1 MKSLAMALC
10 VLLLCS
16 RATVSFADDS
26 YRAQMKGLDEQV
38 QEIKSDVL
46 GIAAELNRLEE
57 KLLYP
62 SNTQVAV
69 FVAIEKGNMLRLDAV
84 QIRIDGQLAAHYI
97 YSHKEL
103 DALRKGGVQRVYTG
117 NVATGSHQ
125 LEIAVLGKLESGKDV
140 SETGSF
146 TIAKGI
152 EPKLV
157 GITVK
162 GSGSGPTA
170 LEIGDW

>member
-1 MKSLAMALC
+1 
-10 VLLLCS
+10 
-16 RATVSFADDS
+16 
-26 YRAQMKGLDEQV
+26 
-38 QEIKSDVL
+38 
-46 GIAAELNRLEE
+46 
-57 KLLYP
+57 
-62 SNTQVAV
+62 
-69 FVAIEKGNMLRLDAV
+69 
-84 QIRIDGQLAAHYI
+84 
-97 YSHKEL
+97 
-103 DALRKGGVQRVYTG
+103 
-117 NVATGSHQ
+117 
-125 LEIAVLGKLESGKDV
+125 LGKLESGKDV

>member
-1 MKSLAMALC
+1 
-10 VLLLCS
+10 
-16 RATVSFADDS
+16 
-26 YRAQMKGLDEQV
+26 
-38 QEIKSDVL
+38 
-46 GIAAELNRLEE
+46 
-57 KLLYP
+57 
-62 SNTQVAV
+62 
-69 FVAIEKGNMLRLDAV
+69 MLRLDAV